1 MYYQSFSSDIK
12 ESVVQ
17 HYIPG
22 SIYTLEGLSP
32 NTAYN
37 ICVTASTSGGEGNRA
52 RVAEVTNFGGKDQS
66 IANLSNMC
74 VAIMHT
80 CLLITS
86 MAVYPPE
93 IASVNPT
100 TEQNTYRMTINPFNT
115 TYGPLR

>member
-12 ESVVQ
+12 RRVVQ
-17 HYIPG
+17 DFRPG
-22 SIYTLEGLSP
+22 SIYTLERLSP

-37 ICVTASTSGGEGNRA
+37 ICVTASTNAGEGNCA
-52 RVAEVTNFGGKDQS
+52 SVAEVTNFGGKDQS
-66 IANLSNMC
+66 IANLSKSSVLPLC
-74 VAIMHT
+74 T
-80 CLLITS
+80 LI
-86 MAVYPPE
+86 AVYPPE

>member
-1 MYYQSFSSDIK
+1 MYYQSFSSDRK
-12 ESVVQ
+12 RSVVE

-37 ICVTASTSGGEGNRA
+37 ICVTASTNAGEGNCA
-52 RVAEVTNFGGKDQS
+52 SVVEVTSFGGKDQS
-66 IANLSNMC
+66 IANLSNTC
-74 VAIMHT
+74 VTIMHM
-80 CLLITS
+80 LL
-86 MAVYPPE
+86 AVYPPE